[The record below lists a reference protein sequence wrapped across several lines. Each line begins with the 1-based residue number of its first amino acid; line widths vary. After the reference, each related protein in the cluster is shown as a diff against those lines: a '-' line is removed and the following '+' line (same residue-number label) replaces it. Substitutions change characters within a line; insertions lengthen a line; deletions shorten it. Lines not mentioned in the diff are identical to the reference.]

1 MGRRVCAETVPAR
14 RSSICMWAQV
24 LRDALVAGCAR
35 EWEARRT
42 ANMLASARGC
52 EAAEEACEAV
62 LEHEQSGA
70 LPSTGVPTLL
80 PGLAPAQHA
89 SPLHLLDHAWA
100 PLATNM

>member
-1 MGRRVCAETVPAR
+1 
-14 RSSICMWAQV
+14 MWAQV

-70 LPSTGVPTLL
+70 LPSTGALTRL
-80 PGLAPAQHA
+80 PGLAQ
-89 SPLHLLDHAWA
+89 LHMLHRSSCSTCMS
-100 PLATNM
+100 TNL